1 MNNISTRLLS
11 LTCIVA
17 ILVLTSCKGD
27 TVRNNDALFTL
38 MPATGINFEN
48 NVADKEFDNSFLFR
62 NFYNGGGVAIGDLNN
77 DSLPDVFFTSNMAD
91 NKLYLN
97 KGNFQFDDIT
107 AKSGIKQ
114 DSMWSTGVLFVDIN
128 NDGWLDIY
136 VCNSGHMSTGHRR
149 NQLFINNHNLTFT
162 ESAKQYGLDI
172 SAYST
177 QVSFFDFDNDGDL
190 DCFMINNSPIPV
202 NQLNYIA
209 DRDKPQDQWKVG
221 EFLKG
226 GGDHLFKNDNGHFTE
241 ITKEAGIHGS
251 LISFGLGVSVGD
263 INNDGWPDVYVSND
277 SYERDYLYINQ
288 RDGTFKD
295 EFESYFQHTSMSS
308 MGTDIADIN
317 NDGYPDL
324 FTTDMLPGDDYRLKT
339 MGAFDNIDLFN
350 SKIREG
356 LYYQYVKNCLQL
368 NNRNGKFID
377 IGNYSGVSATDWSW
391 GELMFDADN
400 DGYTDLYVCNGVNRD
415 VTDLDFMD
423 FFANDVFQKM
433 VLTGQKDKLEEI
445 VQKIP
450 KTPILNKVYKNNGD
464 LRFIDIG
471 ETWGFTQKS
480 FSNGA
485 AYGDLDN
492 DGDLDL
498 VINNENGP
506 SFVYRNNSREVTKN
520 NYLSVT
526 LKGDDINTYA
536 IGSKIQ
542 LFAGQQI
549 FTRELIPCRG
559 FQSSVDYKQVIGLG
573 KIGKIDSMVITWPNR
588 TVSSVL
594 NPTINTTVYL
604 TQSGADAKQQSAA
617 SESVLATYF
626 DSTSSVFE
634 KHTEDDFTDF
644 YYERAL
650 PKMLSRE
657 GPKAATADVNKDG
670 LVDVYIAGTPG
681 HSGQIYLQ
689 RPGGAFI
696 KKDEPAFK
704 PFADFEDEALLFFDA
719 DGDSDPDLLIG
730 PGGNNNPPYSRQM
743 QNRLFLNDGTG
754 TFSLKVDAFENNKQ
768 GVNTGAAIALD
779 FNHDGHLDIFIGG
792 RSEPAVYGMK
802 PNSTLYLN
810 DGSAHFKDVTKAI
823 CPAVS
828 NIGMVTSAAL
838 ADINGDNSDDLIITG
853 EWMTPRIFSFKNGFT
868 ELRTNLQNLYGWW
881 QTIKAVDVNGDGKMD
896 VVLGNIGE
904 NFYLHPSEKEPVK
917 LFVND
922 FDKNGYV
929 DKILTST
936 IGGKDMPVFLKR
948 DMEEQIP
955 YLKKQSLRHE
965 QFAVK
970 SVQELF
976 PADAINQSTVD
987 SFNYCASIVAIN
999 DGKGNFIISKLP
1011 AMAQLS
1017 SVNAIQPVDVNGDGH
1032 PDLVIGGNENGF
1044 LPQFERLDASFGDL
1058 LLNDGKGNFSWVEQ
1072 KQSGFMVNGV
1082 VRDIALFSNAQ
1093 KQQLLFLV
1101 NNGYPALYS
1110 INKNRK

>member
-1 MNNISTRLLS
+1 MRFLVVTGIAT
-11 LTCIVA
+11 
-17 ILVLTSCKGD
+17 ILVLPSCK
-27 TVRNNDALFTL
+27 NDKQASSETLFTL
-38 MPATGINFEN
+38 MTSTGINFEN
-48 NVADKEFDNSFLFR
+48 NVSDQEHDNSFLFR
-62 NFYNGGGVAIGDLNN
+62 NFYNGGGAAIGDINN
-77 DSLPDVFFTSNMAD
+77 DSLPDVFFTSNMGD

-107 AKSGIKQ
+107 PKTGIKQ
-114 DSMWSTGVLFVDIN
+114 DSMWSTGVVFVDIN

-136 VCNSGHMSTGHRR
+136 VCNSGHMSTGHRK

-190 DCFMINNSPIPV
+190 DCFMIDNSPIPV
-202 NQLNYIA
+202 NHLNYIA
-209 DRDKPQDQWKVG
+209 DRDKPQDQWTVA

-241 ITKEAGIHGS
+241 ITKKAGIHGS

-288 RDGTFKD
+288 KDGTFKD
-295 EFESYFQHTSMSS
+295 EFENYFQHTSMSS

-400 DGYTDLYVCNGVNRD
+400 DGFTDLYVCNGVNRD

-423 FFANDVFQKM
+423 FFANDVVQKM
-433 VLTGQKDKLEEI
+433 VLTGQKDKVDEI

-450 KTPILNKVYKNNGD
+450 KTAILNKVYKNNGD
-464 LRFIDIG
+464 LKFTDIG
-471 ETWGFTQKS
+471 EAWGFTQKS

-506 SFVYRNNSREVTKN
+506 SFVYKNNSRESTQN
-520 NYLSVT
+520 NYLSIA
-526 LKGDDINTYA
+526 LRGNTVNTFA

-542 LFAGQQI
+542 LFAGDQI
-549 FTRELIPCRG
+549 FTRELIPSRG

-573 KIGKIDSMVITWPNR
+573 KINKVDSMVITWPDR
-588 TVSSVL
+588 TMSRL
-594 NPTINTTVYL
+594 LTPTINTTVFIS
-604 TQSGADAKQQSAA
+604 QAA
-617 SESVLATYF
+617 QTVQPITPAIIINAATYF
-626 DSTSSVFE
+626 DSVSSVFE

-657 GPKAATADVNKDG
+657 GPKAATGDLNKDG
-670 LVDVYIAGTPG
+670 LSDVYIAGTQGHPG
-681 HSGQIYLQ
+681 QVYLQ
-689 RPGGAFI
+689 KADGSFV
-696 KKDEPAFK
+696 KKEEPAFK
-704 PFADFEDEALLFFDA
+704 LFSDFEDEAVLLFDA
-719 DGDSDPDLLIG
+719 DGDSDLDLLVG
-730 PGGNNNPPYSRQM
+730 PGGNNNPPYSREM
-743 QNRLFLNDGTG
+743 QNRLFLNDGMGQFT
-754 TFSLKVDAFENNKQ
+754 LKADAFANSTQ
-768 GVNTGAAIALD
+768 GVNTGTAVALD
-779 FNHDGHLDIFIGG
+779 FNHDGHLDLFIGG
-792 RSEPAVYGMK
+792 RSEPAVYGLK
-802 PNSTLYLN
+802 PNSSLYLN
-810 DGSAHFKDVTKAI
+810 DGSAHFSDVTKTT
-823 CPAVS
+823 CPAIS
-828 NIGMVTSAAL
+828 KIGMVTSAAL
-838 ADINGDNSDDLIITG
+838 ADINGDNSADLIIAG

-868 ELRTNLQNLYGWW
+868 ELKTNLQSLYGWW
-881 QTIKAVDVNGDGKMD
+881 QTVKVVDVNGDGKQD
-896 VVLGNIGE
+896 LVLGNIGE
-904 NFYLHPSEKEPVK
+904 NFYLRPNEKAPVK

-922 FDKNGYV
+922 FDKNGFV

-955 YLKKQSLRHE
+955 YLKKQNLRHG

-970 SVQELF
+970 AVQDLF
-976 PADAINQSTVD
+976 SPDLINQSTVD

-999 DGKGNFIISKLP
+999 DGKGNFTINELP
-1011 AMAQLS
+1011 VMVQLS
-1017 SVNAIQPVDVNGDGH
+1017 SVNAIQPVDVNDDGH
-1032 PDLVIGGNENGF
+1032 PDLVLGGNESGF

-1072 KQSGFMVNGV
+1072 KKTGFLVKGV
-1082 VRDIALFSNAQ
+1082 VRDIALFSNTQ
-1093 KQQLLFLV
+1093 KQQILFLV
-1101 NNGYPALYS
+1101 NNDYPVLYG
-1110 INKNRK
+1110 INKGK